1 MKKLLFIM
9 PLIII
14 TSCGKDLRRAIGA
27 DYNNKTN
34 RIEKDVDNLDQ
45 RVAEL
50 EKKVQELQ
58 DADSELQNLVT
69 NLDAVVTANAQNAS
83 DQLESVRVNLQ
94 DQINSIVNDELPSL
108 EADILSLGGQLTS
121 LNTLYNN
128 LNTSIISLQNGA
140 TSLQGQVN
148 AQLVRIV
155 ALENAQTNSP
165 DRITEIV
172 DPCPSINATWK
183 EVLIKTASG
192 KYFAYFE
199 NGGQR
204 FLTVLP
210 VGNYRTTD
218 SRSCNFT
225 VNSNGTVTN

>member
-1 MKKLLFIM
+1 MKKLLFITS
-9 PLIII
+9 LVLI

-34 RIEKDVDNLDQ
+34 RIEKDVDQLDE
-45 RVAEL
+45 RVTEL

-58 DADSELQNLVT
+58 DADSNLQNLIT

-83 DQLESVRVNLQ
+83 DQLEAVRVNLQ
-94 DQINSIVNDELPSL
+94 DQINDIVNNELPSL
-108 EADILSLGGQLTS
+108 KADITSLGGQVTS
-121 LNTLYNN
+121 LNQLYNN

-148 AQLVRIV
+148 SLLTRIV
-155 ALENAQTNSP
+155 ALESSQGNAP

-199 NGGQR
+199 DGGRR

-210 VGNYRTTD
+210 VGNFQTTD
-218 SRSCNFT
+218 SRRCPFT
-225 VNSNGTVTN
+225 LNSNGTITN